1 MPGLWSSI
9 CGKSDCGQE
18 SQSLPNQPYVNQKYT
33 QLFEQL
39 EVEPKGKG
47 SLKVQMDELW
57 SFYDHKG
64 NKQCVWLGLDVE
76 IREIIGCQ
84 IGEGCAG

>member
-1 MPGLWSSI
+1 MAKVSQLW
-9 CGKSDCGQE
+9 
-18 SQSLPNQPYVNQKYT
+18 LHNYVNQKYT

-39 EVEPKGKG
+39 EVELKGKG